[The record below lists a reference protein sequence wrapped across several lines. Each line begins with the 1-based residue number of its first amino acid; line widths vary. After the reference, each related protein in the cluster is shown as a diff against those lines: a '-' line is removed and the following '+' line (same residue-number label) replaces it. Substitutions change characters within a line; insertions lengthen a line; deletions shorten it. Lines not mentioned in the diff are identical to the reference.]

1 MSIPTYE
8 EVMLPLLEVIYD
20 GNIYTNKECEQQLSK
35 IFKKLA
41 RVQKVYR
48 RLC

>member
-20 GNIYTNKECEQQLSK
+20 GSIYTSMWLFFFYWGSDTSGTRYSYIKVK
-35 IFKKLA
+35 IK
-41 RVQKVYR
+41 
-48 RLC
+48 

>member
-20 GNIYTNKECEQQLSK
+20 GVYILIKNVK
-35 IFKKLA
+35 IS
-41 RVQKVYR
+41 
-48 RLC
+48 

>member
-20 GNIYTNKECEQQLSK
+20 GGIYTNKDCENKLS
-35 IFKKLA
+35 
-41 RVQKVYR
+41 
-48 RLC
+48 